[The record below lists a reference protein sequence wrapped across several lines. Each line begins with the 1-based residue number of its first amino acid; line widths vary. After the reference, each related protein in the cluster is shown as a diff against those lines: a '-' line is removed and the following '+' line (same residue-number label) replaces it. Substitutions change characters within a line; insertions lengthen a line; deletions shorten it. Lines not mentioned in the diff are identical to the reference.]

1 MTPSEQYRKLAAELR
16 AKARKEE
23 SADLRV
29 EWNHLAQCYLRLAE
43 QADRNQRNDVTY
55 EAILRRVRDDG
66 DMSTGGAASL

>member
-1 MTPSEQYRKLAAELR
+1 MSPSEQYRTLAAELR

-29 EWNHLAQCYLRLAE
+29 EWNHLAQCYLRFAE

-55 EAILRRVRDDG
+55 EPILRRDRDDG
-66 DMSTGGAASL
+66 DMSTGGAPPL